1 MVYQAYMNINGIMTR
16 MTDGGRVVIPA
27 DYRKVLGINVGDEL
41 VIFLE
46 GDEIRVIPRN
56 IALQRAQQ
64 LVRRYSASRCLS
76 DELIQERREEA
87 KHE

>member
-64 LVRRYSASRCLS
+64 LVRRYSASRRLS